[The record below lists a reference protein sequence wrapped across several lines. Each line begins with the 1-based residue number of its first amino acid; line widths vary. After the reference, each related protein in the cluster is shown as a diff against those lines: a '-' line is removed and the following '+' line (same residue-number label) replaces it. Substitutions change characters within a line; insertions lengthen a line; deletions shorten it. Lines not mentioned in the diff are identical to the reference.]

1 MILSLC
7 LLVVFQA
14 YWLRK
19 TYRDE
24 FGSLRR
30 ELNVLLRET
39 TIRQQM
45 MASMADSGLK
55 FRKANDSAKLPITNR
70 IIIQGATPSN
80 EPAAVRWQMNMK
92 TKGDSATKQGASVVV
107 TGFPMGPIGRRDFR
121 DENFQTDELVVW
133 IPLMERNTQSNWLSM
148 LDSSYRKALKENYIR
163 LQYVLQ
169 PMSPSRF
176 DSLQRRDSARMNV
189 YIRRGFPLQD
199 FTMIEA
205 RFENPFWLLVYHM
218 RWSVA
223 FSLIMLSITTLAFLF
238 LYKNL
243 QTQQRLALLKS
254 DFISNITHE
263 LKTPIAT
270 VGVAIEALRN
280 FDAIHNPDRTR
291 EYLDISASE
300 LQRLSMLV
308 DKVLRL
314 SMFEQ
319 NKMELTKEP
328 VDLKELV
335 QEVMQSMKLQF
346 EKRNAVVEFTPS
358 NTDAMVLGD
367 KLHLLSVVYN
377 LLDNAMK
384 YSAEKPWI
392 QIAIYQ
398 QDSGLQL
405 RVKDNGIGIAPE
417 YRLKVFDKFFRVPHG
432 NTHNVKGYGL
442 GLSYVHEV
450 IQKHGGTI
458 VVQAAEPN
466 GSEFIMNLPVYN
478 LPS

>member
-1 MILSLC
+1 
-7 LLVVFQA
+7 
-14 YWLRK
+14 
-19 TYRDE
+19 
-24 FGSLRR
+24 
-30 ELNVLLRET
+30 
-39 TIRQQM
+39 
-45 MASMADSGLK
+45 
-55 FRKANDSAKLPITNR
+55 
-70 IIIQGATPSN
+70 
-80 EPAAVRWQMNMK
+80 
-92 TKGDSATKQGASVVV
+92 
-107 TGFPMGPIGRRDFR
+107 
-121 DENFQTDELVVW
+121 
-133 IPLMERNTQSNWLSM
+133 
-148 LDSSYRKALKENYIR
+148 
-163 LQYVLQ
+163 
-169 PMSPSRF
+169 
-176 DSLQRRDSARMNV
+176 
-189 YIRRGFPLQD
+189 
-199 FTMIEA
+199 
-205 RFENPFWLLVYHM
+205 
-218 RWSVA
+218 
-223 FSLIMLSITTLAFLF
+223 MLSITTLAFLF